1 MKTEDCQGRG
11 DRQSDRETELS
22 PEISQLGSS
31 PGLVTAGCWTLI
43 SGSISLLL
51 VINKENSHHGFV
63 QSHSSLIKPREGSFI
78 FCLFPF

>member
-1 MKTEDCQGRG
+1 MKTEDCQAGG
-11 DRQSDRETELS
+11 DRQSYRETELS
-22 PEISQLGSS
+22 PEIS

-63 QSHSSLIKPREGSFI
+63 QPHSSLIKPREGSFI
-78 FCLFPF
+78 FGLSPL